1 MVLLTLRDLYLDE
14 LRDLYN
20 AERQLL
26 KTLPKMID
34 AATEPE
40 LKDAFQRHLGET
52 RRHAERIERIFGDLS
67 MNPRGKICV
76 GMKGIL
82 KESGELLKH
91 DAEPAV
97 KDAGLIGVAQRVE
110 HYEMAGY
117 GTVRTYA
124 AMLGYS
130 DAAQALQDT
139 LNEEDNADHALT
151 RLAETQVNP
160 QAEQEPVRAD
170 TNAGT
175 LRPEAE
181 PVLYDDED
189 VSGDWP

>member
-1 MVLLTLRDLYLDE
+1 MALSSLRDLYVDE

-26 KTLPKMID
+26 KTLPKLVD
-34 AATEPE
+34 GATDPD
-40 LKDAFQRHLGET
+40 LKNAFQQHLGET
-52 RRHAERIERIFGDLS
+52 RRQAERIERIFGDLS
-67 MNPRGKICV
+67 MNPRGKICT

-82 KESGELLKH
+82 KESSEMLKH
-91 DAEPAV
+91 DVEPAV
-97 KDAGLIGVAQRVE
+97 KDAGLIAVAQRVE

-124 AMLGYS
+124 EILGYS
-130 DAAQALQDT
+130 DAAQTLQDT
-139 LNEEDNADHALT
+139 LNEEGNADHLLT

-160 QAEQEPVRAD
+160 QAEQEAVRAG
-170 TNAGT
+170 TTTGT

-181 PVLYDDED
+181 PVLHDDED